1 MKSQL
6 EARQN
11 NVITRV
17 TNDMQSIERALSMV
31 PMMLAAPFINF
42 AAYLVI
48 GIAIGWDY
56 VGLTLLV
63 WLVIIVL

>member
-17 TNDMQSIERALSMV
+17 TNDMQSIESALSMV